1 MVYTSTKLRAAEPVL
16 REVAQRIR
24 RAPGQHVVKP
34 SIRFPEPVK
43 RGGSVQS
50 SAWWSSRERDS
61 IVAAVLNVLNT
72 SNLRTQSRA
81 VDSKNNALNP
91 DKSKVRKSGP
101 WSNR

>member
-16 REVAQRIR
+16 RGVAQRIR

-72 SNLRTQSRA
+72 SNLRTQLQRNFQLLRRSPGVTTPRA
-81 VDSKNNALNP
+81 A
-91 DKSKVRKSGP
+91 R
-101 WSNR
+101 